1 MTTDTDPI
9 TARLDKLE
17 TLVAHQDEVIS
28 DLNEAVTR
36 QWAEIDRLKRLTS
49 ALVDRVGEAEAKA
62 RNAEPQ
68 QPPPH
73 Y

>member
-17 TLVAHQDEVIS
+17 TLLAQQDEVIS
-28 DLNEAVTR
+28 DLNDIVTR
-36 QWAEIDRLKRLTS
+36 QWAEIDRLKRLTA